1 MFQKK
6 FSYLG
11 ELAGRDL
18 TASGRVA
25 VHVTAD
31 HTRTTVQSA
40 SVGGHGLENTELG
53 GGLMATGDLIL
64 DLSVRLATHVVVL
77 LITNVPGTV
86 SAKSIDREDRMSN
99 ADEHAEGSQTTHAV
113 ATSGLA
119 NDLVAE
125 QTGVDSA
132 GSRDGLLETCNV
144 HLGTSHSHRH
154 RSRSVALAHLSGVGS
169 KTTRRTDASGKE
181 ALAAIAVGEDRGCLE
196 RRERRV
202 QIASGRG
209 VAVGGTGAHHLGA
222 NWHAIDIAGHGLS
235 GLEESGHILCVIE
248 EFSFRLK

>member
-31 HTRTTVQSA
+31 HTRTTVQGA

-53 GGLMATGDLIL
+53 GGLMATGDLVL

-86 SAKSIDREDRMSN
+86 SAKSIDRHHRMSN
-99 ADEHAEGSQTTHAV
+99 ADEHAERSQTTHAV

-119 NDLVAE
+119 NFLIAE
-125 QTGVDSA
+125 QTGVNSA
-132 GSRDGLLETCNV
+132 GGRDGLLETCNV
-144 HLGTSHSHRH
+144 HLGTSHRH
-154 RSRSVALAHLSGVGS
+154 RSRSVALGHLGGVGS

-209 VAVGGTGAHHLGA
+209 VAVGGSGAHHLGA
-222 NWHAIDIAGHGLS
+222 NRHAIDVAGHGLS
-235 GLEESGHILCVIE
+235 GLEESGHVLCVIE